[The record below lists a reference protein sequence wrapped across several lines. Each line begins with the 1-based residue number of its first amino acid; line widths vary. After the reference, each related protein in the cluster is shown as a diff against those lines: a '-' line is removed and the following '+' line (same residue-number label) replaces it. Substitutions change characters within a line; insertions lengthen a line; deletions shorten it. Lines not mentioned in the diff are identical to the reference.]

1 MRKLSRALLA
11 ALLVWGAAGEA
22 RAVGPITIGFSME
35 LTGPFAVVGKTG
47 LLAFNIT
54 TRPAT

>member
-1 MRKLSRALLA
+1 M
-11 ALLVWGAAGEA
+11 GAAGDA
-22 RAVGPITIGFSME
+22 RAVESITIGFSME
-35 LTGPFAVVGKTG
+35 LTGPFAAVGKTG